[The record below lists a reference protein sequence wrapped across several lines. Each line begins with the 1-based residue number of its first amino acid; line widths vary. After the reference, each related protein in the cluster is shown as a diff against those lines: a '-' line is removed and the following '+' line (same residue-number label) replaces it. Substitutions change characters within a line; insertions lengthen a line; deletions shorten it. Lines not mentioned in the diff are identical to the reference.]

1 MIQWILILWLFSVQL
16 LGLSD
21 VDKATILYFNDAHEI
36 SPVHDHLG
44 SRGGVARIKTIVDK
58 VRMQNAQTIVVF
70 GGDLAGGTLF
80 GAVYKGFPMVEAFNL
95 LPLDIANFG
104 QHDFDFGP
112 AETKKL
118 ISASRFTWISSNIIE
133 KDSNPFAN
141 VPTYAIRESNRIK
154 IGFIGLTDAM
164 NTTKPTGEI
173 VQLPLIPSV
182 KKAIDL
188 MKNEITDVD
197 VVVVVT
203 QTTQENNEQLLINE
217 ERIDIILSEEQF
229 EERTKIYYV
238 AGRPIISPCGNM
250 GSVIQINIAKKGSE
264 LSIFSTVHP
273 VDNSVAEEPEMLRLQ
288 KKYQDSLEAKLARPI
303 AHVKTPLDGG
313 INTDFKCRWG
323 ETNLGNLITD
333 SYRLYYEAELGI
345 INGGG
350 IRANIPKGKLT
361 FKNTISVLPFHNRV
375 CLIRI
380 SGQLLRQMLEHGV
393 ADVESRDGAF
403 LQISGGAYRYNPQK
417 SPGERIISVKVGYD
431 NLKNDKK
438 YTIAL
443 PDYILRGG
451 DDFTML
457 SEAEILVPPQGGAE
471 DVDILIRYCRELETI
486 DRQLEDRIIIDQEL

>member
-1 MIQWILILWLFSVQL
+1 MIYWILLFWLLISQGQNISNL
-16 LGLSD
+16 NR
-21 VDKATILYFNDAHEI
+21 ATILYFNDAHEI
-36 SPVHDHLG
+36 SPVQDHLG
-44 SRGGVARIKTIVDK
+44 SRGGIARVKTIVDK

-118 ISASRFTWISSNIIE
+118 IRASRFIWISSNIID

-141 VPTYAIRESNRIK
+141 VPTYTVLESNRIK

-173 VQLPLIPSV
+173 IQLPLLPSV

-197 VVVVVT
+197 VVVAVT
-203 QTTQENNEQLLINE
+203 QTTEGKNEQLLIKE

-229 EERTKIYYV
+229 EERSNIYYV
-238 AGRPIISPCGNM
+238 VGRPIISPCGNM
-250 GSVIQINIAKKGSE
+250 GSVIQIDITKKGSE

-273 VDNSVAEEPEMLRLQ
+273 VDNSVVEEPEMLRLQ
-288 KKYQDSLEAKLARPI
+288 KKYQDSLEIKLARPV
-303 AHVKTPLDGG
+303 AHVETPLDGG
-313 INTDFKCRWG
+313 VNTDSKCRWG

-333 SYRLYYEAELGI
+333 AYRLYYKAEFGI

-350 IRANIPKGKLT
+350 IRANIPAGKLT
-361 FKNTISVLPFHNRV
+361 LKNALSVLPFHNRV
-375 CLIRI
+375 CMIRI
-380 SGQLLRQMLEHGV
+380 SGQLLKQMLEHGV

-403 LQISGGAYRYNPQK
+403 LQISGGVYRYNQKK
-417 SPGERIISVKVGYD
+417 SPGERIVSVKVGD
-431 NLKNDKK
+431 VNLEDDKK

-451 DDFTML
+451 NGFTIF
-457 SEAEILVPPQGGAE
+457 SEAEIVVSPADGKE
-471 DVDILIRYCRELETI
+471 DVNIFIQHCREIKTI
-486 DRQLEDRIIIDQEL
+486 DVKLENRIIIEQN